1 MPIAS
6 AGTFADMQ
14 TSDFLATSAVEAA
27 AACGCAAPRI
37 HVLRQFGDPSRTHAQ
52 EVRQR
57 IRELRAEAEVV
68 DEPVALPYDDA
79 THVCV
84 RVNATR
90 KPADDDMLDASLAP
104 LVG

>member
-1 MPIAS
+1 
-6 AGTFADMQ
+6 MQ
-14 TSDFLATSAVEAA
+14 TSPEYLATSAVEAA
-27 AACGCAAPRI
+27 AACGCDVPRI
-37 HVLRQFGDPSRTHAQ
+37 HVLRQFGDASRRHAQ

-68 DEPVALPYDDA
+68 DEPIALPADDD

-90 KPADDDMLDASLAP
+90 KLADERLADGAP

>member
-1 MPIAS
+1 
-6 AGTFADMQ
+6 MQ
-14 TSDFLATSAVEAA
+14 TPDFLATSAVEAA
-27 AACGCAAPRI
+27 AACGCEAPRI
-37 HVLRQFGDPSRTHAQ
+37 HVLRQFGDASRRHAQ

-68 DEPVALPYDDA
+68 DEPVALPTEDA
-79 THVCV
+79 AHVCV

-90 KPADDDMLDASLAP
+90 KPADHGLIGASAVP